1 MQLPK
6 VPFAKVQLAEV
17 QHATVQLAKVHLAT
31 VQFAKVQFAK
41 VQLAKIHLATV
52 QLAIKCISPQCNS
65 LKCIS
70 PECNSP
76 ECISLRL
83 KFCLNKRISQK
94 TPLRVHCTLYSTAC
108 TSCCEDVIIPPLT
121 RGRFFFIT
129 DNTSSTEEKFCDNIS
144 SKLLEMD
151 GNCVIIPSLWKE
163 NVW

>member
-1 MQLPK
+1 MQL
-6 VPFAKVQLAEV
+6 AKVQHATV
-17 QHATVQLAKVHLAT
+17 QHTKVHIATVQLAKVHLAT

-41 VQLAKIHLATV
+41 VQLAKMHLATV

-94 TPLRVHCTLYSTAC
+94 TPLRVQYTVQYSVYLLLWRC
-108 TSCCEDVIIPPLT
+108 DNTSSNEGDI
-121 RGRFFFIT
+121 FFIT